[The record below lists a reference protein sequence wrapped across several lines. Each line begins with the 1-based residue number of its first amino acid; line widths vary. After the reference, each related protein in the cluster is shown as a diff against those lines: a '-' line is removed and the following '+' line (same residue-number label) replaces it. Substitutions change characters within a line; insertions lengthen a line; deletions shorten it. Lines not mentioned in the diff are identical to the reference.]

1 MPKEKSDGNIKM
13 NFVSV
18 ESMEKDLMGSSRRG
32 RNNPLYDK
40 VIDKVLKIDKKPL
53 SIEVT
58 PKQRTG
64 IMGKMKKMGLLA
76 TRKEPTRPYTAK
88 FKILERDSSSKA
100 SLIRMYIMKTEAQD

>member
-1 MPKEKSDGNIKM
+1 MAKEKENGEIKM

-18 ESMEKDLMGSSRRG
+18 DSMEKDLQGSSRRG

-40 VIDKVLKIDKKPL
+40 VIEKILKIDKKPL
-53 SIEVT
+53 AIEVT

-64 IMGKMKKMGLLA
+64 IMGKLKKMGLLA
-76 TRKEPTRPYTAK
+76 TRKEPHRAYSAK

-100 SLIRMYIMKTEAQD
+100 TLIRMYIIKNEE